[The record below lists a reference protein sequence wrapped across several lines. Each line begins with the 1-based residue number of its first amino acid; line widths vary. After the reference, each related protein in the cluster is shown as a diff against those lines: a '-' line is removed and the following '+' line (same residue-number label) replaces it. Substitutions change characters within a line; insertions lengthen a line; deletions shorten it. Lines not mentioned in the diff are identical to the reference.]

1 MGITDA
7 DALSQLAAS
16 ANAQHVTTSMIGFA
30 DGYDEQLLAAL
41 ADAGGGNDYWCAGPD
56 QATKV
61 FADEFAGLASV
72 VAQNI
77 SVEIRPTDAV
87 AECLVLNEYPLTVVG
102 RRPAGGLGRCL
113 RRRAPQ
119 GGEHAPPEGPH
130 PGRPGARGR
139 PGDPLGQ
146 APPATWL

>member
-1 MGITDA
+1 MFFSHLTYRKSPAMKAVGLKRHLPITDA

-16 ANAQHVTTSMIGFA
+16 ANAQQVTTSMIGFA

-72 VAQNI
+72 VAQCT
-77 SVEIRPTDAV
+77 RPT
-87 AECLVLNEYPLTVVG
+87 
-102 RRPAGGLGRCL
+102 
-113 RRRAPQ
+113 
-119 GGEHAPPEGPH
+119 
-130 PGRPGARGR
+130 
-139 PGDPLGQ
+139 
-146 APPATWL
+146 W